1 MISDIKCDLPPCP
14 QQKEICC
21 VECDEKC
28 AKRCKTRWGHCEIR
42 KSQLPQPQ
50 LKPCP
55 FCGDKGKLI
64 LGEYMMGVPCK
75 VECQNES
82 CSAEIKSFSR
92 GDIGKLKKHVIELW
106 NRRVGDDK

>member
-55 FCGDKGKLI
+55 FCGWEAKITKNEDGYAWSIYCDNCYAEMNTGYSHNKNDLI
-64 LGEYMMGVPCK
+64 D
-75 VECQNES
+75 N
-82 CSAEIKSFSR
+82 
-92 GDIGKLKKHVIELW
+92 W
-106 NRRVGDDK
+106 NRRCRNDVR